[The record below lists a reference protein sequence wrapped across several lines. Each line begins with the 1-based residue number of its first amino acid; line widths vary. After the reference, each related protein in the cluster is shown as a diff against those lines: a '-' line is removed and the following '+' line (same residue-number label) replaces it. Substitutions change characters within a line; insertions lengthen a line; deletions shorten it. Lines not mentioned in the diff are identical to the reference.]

1 MTSHQQGH
9 AARAILYAFVANL
22 GIALAKTWA
31 AIFTASGSM
40 MAEAIHSFADS
51 GNQVLLYLGVRQSV
65 RPPDVE
71 HPLGYGKLSYFWS
84 FVVALLL
91 FSVGGLFS
99 IYEGMHKLHSVEPLT
114 KPWVGLVVLGVSVV
128 LELFSLMGCLRE
140 IKLLR
145 QQKSLKDWLRH
156 TRNAELVVV
165 LGEDLAAL
173 VGLGLAFG
181 FLGLTT
187 VTGNLVYDAIGSICI
202 GVVLIIVSAFIAW
215 RIKSLLVGRSAEPDL
230 RRVIDEIIAAQD
242 GIDDVFNTITM
253 QFGPKVMLAAK
264 LKIRPGVSIETAVEQ
279 INELERKI
287 KERVPQVGWCF
298 MEPDISD

>member
-31 AIFTASGSM
+31 AIFTTSGSM

-84 FVVALLL
+84 FVVAILL

-114 KPWVGLVVLGVSVV
+114 KPWVGLVVLGISVA

-145 QQKSLKDWLRH
+145 QHRSLKDWLRH

-173 VGLGLAFG
+173 LGLVLAFG

-202 GVVLIIVSAFIAW
+202 GVVLIIVSVFIAW